1 MTYSPFLILH
11 ICGGILGFFSGS
23 AALLVRKGSR
33 LHRLT
38 GDVFVW
44 SMLSMAVSGGFL
56 ALMKFQRVNVIAGAF
71 TFYLVASAWLTV
83 ARKRQWT
90 GLAEIGLLLTALAV
104 GCSCLL
110 FLWGVP
116 SGSTRSGGGA
126 SAAFVIF
133 GTAAFLSASGDLRML
148 LRGGISGARRLVRH
162 LWRMNVALLIAA
174 VSFFLGR
181 ASDPVLRQTG
191 LRARLFPESIRQTG
205 LPAVPVLLIL
215 VLTVFWLFRVR
226 LSKAHKHGPQKEL
239 AA

>member
-11 ICGGILGFFSGS
+11 ICGGILGFLSGS
-23 AALLVRKGSR
+23 AALVVRKGSR

-38 GDVFVW
+38 GDVFVG
-44 SMLSMAVSGGFL
+44 SMLSMALSGGFL
-56 ALMKFQRVNVIAGAF
+56 ALIKFQQVNVLAGVF

-90 GLAEIGLLLTALAV
+90 GLAEIGLLLTAL
-104 GCSCLL
+104 GIGFGCLL
-110 FLWGVP
+110 LLWGVP
-116 SGSTRSGGGA
+116 SGSARPGGGA

-133 GTAAFLSASGDLRML
+133 GSAAFLSASGDLRML
-148 LRGGISGARRLVRH
+148 LRGGISGAQRLVRH
-162 LWRMNVALLIAA
+162 LWRMCVGLLIAA
-174 VSFFLGR
+174 GSFFLGR

-215 VLTVFWLFRVR
+215 ILTVFWLLRVR
-226 LSKAHKHGPQKEL
+226 FSKAYRSSPSPTLGQ
-239 AA
+239 

>member
-1 MTYSPFLILH
+1 MSYSPFLILH

-33 LHRLT
+33 WHRLT

-110 FLWGVP
+110 FLWGAKRP
-116 SGSTRSGGGA
+116 GGGA

-133 GTAAFLSASGDLRML
+133 GSAAFLSASGDLRML

-174 VSFFLGR
+174 ASFFLGR

-226 LSKAHKHGPQKEL
+226 LSKAHKHSPQKEL

>member
-110 FLWGVP
+110 FLWGAQRP
-116 SGSTRSGGGA
+116 GGGA

-174 VSFFLGR
+174 ASFFLGR

-215 VLTVFWLFRVR
+215 ALTVFWLFRVR
-226 LSKAHKHGPQKEL
+226 LSKAHKHSPQKEL